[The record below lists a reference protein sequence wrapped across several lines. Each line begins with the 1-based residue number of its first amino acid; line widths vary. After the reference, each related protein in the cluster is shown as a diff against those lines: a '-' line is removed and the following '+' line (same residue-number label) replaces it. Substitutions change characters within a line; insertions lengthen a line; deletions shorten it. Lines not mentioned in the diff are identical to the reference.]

1 MNNNVKLMFMVFI
14 LILTKTIAQKM
25 DAPTTTS
32 YTTEEEDD
40 SEEEDD
46 NEDEPEQDCC
56 KDETGCP
63 YVSNSIY
70 VSNGTTFNV
79 VCVGCSSDYNN
90 FTLLW
95 MVNGTVIE
103 NNTDTGFTYNIS
115 VLDVSSNFSS
125 ATVLSS
131 VNLNRHDY
139 NNSNIT
145 CILNDPKGSKSD
157 SFDTKSMNNRYEKI
171 RYLKENNITLATEE
185 EFNNYTITVKK

>member
-1 MNNNVKLMFMVFI
+1 MNDNIKIMFMVVI
-14 LILTKTIAQKM
+14 LILTKTIAQTI

-32 YTTEEEDD
+32 YTTEDVD
-40 SEEEDD
+40 VD
-46 NEDEPEQDCC
+46 EDEDEDEGEHDCC
-56 KDETGCP
+56 NDELGCP

-79 VCVGCSSDYNN
+79 VCVGCSSDHKN

-95 MVNGTVIE
+95 MVNGTVVE

-115 VLDVSSNFSS
+115 LLDVSSNFSS

-145 CILNDPKGSKSD
+145 CILNDPKGSSSD
-157 SFDTKSMNNRYEKI
+157 SFDTKSINNRYEKI
-171 RYLKENNITLATEE
+171 QYLKENNITLTTEE
-185 EFNNYTITVKK
+185 EFENYTITVKK

>member
-1 MNNNVKLMFMVFI
+1 MNNNVKLMFMIFI

-40 SEEEDD
+40 NEDD
-46 NEDEPEQDCC
+46 NEDEAEQDCC

-79 VCVGCSSDYNN
+79 VCLGCSSDYNN
-90 FTLLW
+90 FTILW

-115 VLDVSSNFSS
+115 VLDASSNFSS

-131 VNLNRHDY
+131 VDLNRHDY

-145 CILNDPKGSKSD
+145 CILNDPKGSSSD

-171 RYLKENNITLATEE
+171 QYLKENNITLATEE